1 MLFWARMSWEEPGIS
16 LDFLRITKYALG
28 FTKDSYDQNIYFYQL
43 SSQVM
48 TKWPDIDPIPSVLSR
63 VKLASHSPDVWWG
76 VGSGHN
82 NYHDDDDDD
91 DNDNDDV
98 PAGAPFPDVVQRL
111 PEQLS
116 ISVMTMMTTTA
127 MMMMTMK
134 RQGWHKDDGDDSDD
148 NDDDDDEYIPASW
161 IITKKVRR
169 RGLLQTR

>member
-1 MLFWARMSWEEPGIS
+1 M
-16 LDFLRITKYALG
+16 
-28 FTKDSYDQNIYFYQL
+28 
-43 SSQVM
+43 
-48 TKWPDIDPIPSVLSR
+48 
-63 VKLASHSPDVWWG
+63 
-76 VGSGHN
+76 GSGHN

-134 RQGWHKDDGDDSDD
+134 RQG
-148 NDDDDDEYIPASW
+148 
-161 IITKKVRR
+161 
-169 RGLLQTR
+169 